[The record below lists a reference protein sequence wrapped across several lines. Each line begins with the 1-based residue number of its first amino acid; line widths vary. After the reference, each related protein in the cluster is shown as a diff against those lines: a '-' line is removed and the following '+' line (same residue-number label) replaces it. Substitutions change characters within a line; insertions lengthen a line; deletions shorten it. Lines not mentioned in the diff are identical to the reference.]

1 MSIKLMIHNG
11 ITVHMDFPSTYRSEP
26 EWMNQGWFI
35 LDESVHE
42 IFFFKRKDI
51 TGLRRGFLIII
62 DFGGSVVFSCCGS
75 RLILL
80 YVNEAR
86 SGNWFRKLLNQD
98 SEPVKRK
105 NRTLNTGQ
113 NIENE
118 NLNLNGPRKTI
129 KFRR

>member
-1 MSIKLMIHNG
+1 MYANLAR
-11 ITVHMDFPSTYRSEP
+11 YRVEQRCRMRGGLF
-26 EWMNQGWFI
+26 WMNPFTRYFSRT
-35 LDESVHE
+35 E
-42 IFFFKRKDI
+42 DI
-51 TGLRRGFLIII
+51 TGLWRDFLIII

-105 NRTLNTGQ
+105 SRTLNTRQ

-118 NLNLNGPRKTI
+118 NLDSNGPRKTI

>member
-1 MSIKLMIHNG
+1 
-11 ITVHMDFPSTYRSEP
+11 MDYANAKR
-26 EWMNQGWFI
+26 FI

-42 IFFFKRKDI
+42 IFFFKTKDI

-105 NRTLNTGQ
+105 NRTLTVA
-113 NIENE
+113 
-118 NLNLNGPRKTI
+118 LL
-129 KFRR
+129 FVS

>member
-1 MSIKLMIHNG
+1 MNLAR
-11 ITVHMDFPSTYRSEP
+11 YRVELRCRMRDGLF
-26 EWMNQGWFI
+26 WMNPFTRYFSRT
-35 LDESVHE
+35 E
-42 IFFFKRKDI
+42 DI
-51 TGLRRGFLIII
+51 TGLWRDFLIII

-105 NRTLNTGQ
+105 KQDTKSGQ

-118 NLNLNGPRKTI
+118 NLDSNGPRKTI

>member
-1 MSIKLMIHNG
+1 
-11 ITVHMDFPSTYRSEP
+11 MDHANAKR
-26 EWMNQGWFI
+26 FI

-42 IFFFKRKDI
+42 IFFFKTEDI

>member
-1 MSIKLMIHNG
+1 MESPFISDFVPRIRTALNHAEPRFTTQMQNG
-11 ITVHMDFPSTYRSEP
+11 LF
-26 EWMNQGWFI
+26 WMNPFTRY
-35 LDESVHE
+35 
-42 IFFFKRKDI
+42 FFFKTKDI

-113 NIENE
+113 NIEIE
-118 NLNLNGPRKTI
+118 N
-129 KFRR
+129 